1 MTVHAQQV
9 EVRRPV
15 VSVSRNLMLAI
26 GFLALIALLVVGVL
40 VLLDAI
46 PVTVDA
52 NILQLEKLQE
62 LRTTVAGGGFI

>member
-1 MTVHAQQV
+1 MTVHAQPV

-15 VSVSRNLMLAI
+15 MSVSRNLMLAI
-26 GFLALIALLVVGVL
+26 GFLALIALLMVGVL